1 MIRLPKYR
9 PPTHPGV
16 HLARVLRKHGLTQTK
31 AAQALGMSF
40 QRLNAIINGRR
51 GVTPDTALRLEK
63 MFAVSAGFWLTAQ
76 LAWDLWH
83 QMREATTTGAV
94 DRIETLANPEA
105 EAHPA
110 HALGS

>member
-1 MIRLPKYR
+1 MIRLPKNR

-16 HLARVLRKHGLTQTK
+16 HLMRVISTHGLTQTR
-31 AAQALGMSF
+31 AAHALGISF

-83 QMREATTTGAV
+83 QMREESTMSAV
-94 DRIETLANPEA
+94 GRIEAVQDGEYEEVPV
-105 EAHPA
+105 HV
-110 HALGS
+110 G

>member
-40 QRLNAIINGRR
+40 QRLDAIINGRR

-63 MFAVSAGFWLTAQ
+63 MFAVSAGFWLTSQ

-83 QMREATTTGAV
+83 QMREESTVSAV
-94 DRIETLANPEA
+94 GRIEPVRADERRETPVEVR
-105 EAHPA
+105 
-110 HALGS
+110 